1 MRTSRRMSAATLG
14 PLVARPATA
23 FTTSL
28 RACFSTG
35 NSSDDVKHYPSSGLA
50 YMDGIRNFNKEIDP
64 SAFKPDRVLT
74 IKHAKAMGFEVHVP
88 VREYYD
94 PPHWKA
100 GKSHLL
106 MSLEFDMV
114 HIWARP
120 PDGAA
125 FPVTPLAALTADEQK
140 AKWPHFVPMMQKL
153 TVVEDDWI
161 ITDFYTMFNKTPVWV
176 VPAFERF
183 LDVNL
188 HPEGTSEYDKMVTP
202 LDSKALE
209 DDEAGWVGQGFFRK
223 HAHLSIKSSED
234 SVDSDS
240 GDEDQELNQ
249 DIVDQIEEGA
259 KGVHSE
265 EGDFGNRGAK

>member
-1 MRTSRRMSAATLG
+1 
-14 PLVARPATA
+14 
-23 FTTSL
+23 
-28 RACFSTG
+28 
-35 NSSDDVKHYPSSGLA
+35 
-50 YMDGIRNFNKEIDP
+50 
-64 SAFKPDRVLT
+64 
-74 IKHAKAMGFEVHVP
+74 
-88 VREYYD
+88 
-94 PPHWKA
+94 
-100 GKSHLL
+100 
-106 MSLEFDMV
+106 
-114 HIWARP
+114 
-120 PDGAA
+120 
-125 FPVTPLAALTADEQK
+125 
-140 AKWPHFVPMMQKL
+140 MMQKL

-188 HPEGTSEYDKMVTP
+188 HPEGTSEYASMVTE

-259 KGVHSE
+259 KGVYSE
-265 EGDFGNRGAK
+265 EGDFGDRGAK